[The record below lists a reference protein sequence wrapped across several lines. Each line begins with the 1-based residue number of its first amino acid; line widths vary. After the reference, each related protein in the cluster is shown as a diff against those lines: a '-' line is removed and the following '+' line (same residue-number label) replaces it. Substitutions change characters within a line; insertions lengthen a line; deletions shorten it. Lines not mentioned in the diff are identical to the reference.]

1 MMYHRCDAITL
12 EGGALRMQNSK
23 DEQRTAQLKK
33 VVRRVWERVPHY
45 RAKMEDMGLS
55 PEDIRSLEDL
65 SRLPFTT
72 KNDLRDTYPYGLLA
86 CDKEEVVRIHASSGT
101 TGKPTVVAYTRQDI
115 RTWSSLMAHRL
126 SVAGLSSKDVFQV
139 ALGYGLFTGALGFHW
154 GAEEL
159 GALVIPSGGG
169 FSERQALLMEDLGT
183 TAFTSTPSYA
193 LHLAEVLQ
201 SEKRKNLQ
209 LRLGIFGAEA
219 WTEEM
224 RTHLEESLGIQA
236 LDSYGLSEIIGPGV
250 AMECPR
256 REGLHFDEDH
266 FLVEIIDPETGEA
279 LPPGETGEIVIT
291 TLTKEVLPMIRY
303 RTRDLSRLYPE
314 PCPCGCGE
322 KRIARILGRSDDML
336 IIRGVNV
343 FPSQVEVA
351 LGRVPGLSLHYFL
364 EVSEKGGMKELT
376 VCCESKAPL
385 SEEAAGDLIR
395 KTSGELKALLGVRIG
410 VRLFEPGAIERSG
423 GKAVRIKKVA

>member
-1 MMYHRCDAITL
+1 
-12 EGGALRMQNSK
+12 MQNSK

-101 TGKPTVVAYTRQDI
+101 TGKPTVVSYTRQDI

-201 SEKRKNLQ
+201 SEKKKNLQ

-224 RTHLEESLGIQA
+224 RAHLEESLGIQA

-291 TLTKEVLPMIRY
+291 TLTKEALPMIRY

-385 SEEAAGDLIR
+385 SEEAAGNLIR

>member
-1 MMYHRCDAITL
+1 
-12 EGGALRMQNSK
+12 MQNSK

-266 FLVEIIDPETGEA
+266 FLVEIIDPETGA
-279 LPPGETGEIVIT
+279 VLPPGETGEIVIT
-291 TLTKEVLPMIRY
+291 TLTKEALPMIRY

-385 SEEAAGDLIR
+385 SEEAAGNLIR

>member
-1 MMYHRCDAITL
+1 
-12 EGGALRMQNSK
+12 MQNSK

-159 GALVIPSGGG
+159 GALVIPSG
-169 FSERQALLMEDLGT
+169 
-183 TAFTSTPSYA
+183 
-193 LHLAEVLQ
+193 
-201 SEKRKNLQ
+201 
-209 LRLGIFGAEA
+209 
-219 WTEEM
+219 
-224 RTHLEESLGIQA
+224 
-236 LDSYGLSEIIGPGV
+236 
-250 AMECPR
+250 
-256 REGLHFDEDH
+256 
-266 FLVEIIDPETGEA
+266 
-279 LPPGETGEIVIT
+279 
-291 TLTKEVLPMIRY
+291 
-303 RTRDLSRLYPE
+303 
-314 PCPCGCGE
+314 
-322 KRIARILGRSDDML
+322 
-336 IIRGVNV
+336 
-343 FPSQVEVA
+343 
-351 LGRVPGLSLHYFL
+351 
-364 EVSEKGGMKELT
+364 
-376 VCCESKAPL
+376 
-385 SEEAAGDLIR
+385 
-395 KTSGELKALLGVRIG
+395 
-410 VRLFEPGAIERSG
+410 
-423 GKAVRIKKVA
+423 

>member
-1 MMYHRCDAITL
+1 
-12 EGGALRMQNSK
+12 MQKSK
-23 DEQRTAQLKK
+23 DEQRTGQLQR
-33 VVRRVWERVPHY
+33 VVQRVWERVPHY
-45 RAKMEDMGLS
+45 RAKMEDLGLS
-55 PEDIRSLEDL
+55 PRDIRSLEDL

-115 RTWSSLMAHRL
+115 ATWSSLMAHRL
-126 SVAGLSSKDVFQV
+126 TVAGLSSKDVFQI

-169 FSERQALLMEDLGT
+169 FTERQVLLMEDLGT

-193 LHLAEVLQ
+193 LHLAEVLN
-201 SEKRKNLQ
+201 SRKKNNLR

-224 RTHLEESLGIQA
+224 RIHLEQTLGITA
-236 LDSYGLSEIIGPGV
+236 IDSYGLSEIIGPGV
-250 AMECPR
+250 AMECPL

-266 FLVEIIDPETGEA
+266 FLVEIINPETGEV

-291 TLTKEVLPMIRY
+291 TLTKEALPMIRY

-376 VCCESKAPL
+376 VCCESKTVL
-385 SEEAAGDLIR
+385 SEEAAGTLIR
-395 KTSGELKALLGVRIG
+395 QTATELKDLLGVRVGLRI
-410 VRLFEPGAIERSG
+410 FEPGALERST
-423 GKAVRIKKVA
+423 GKAIRIKKVA

>member
-1 MMYHRCDAITL
+1 MPHYNYDTPTL
-12 EGGALRMQNSK
+12 EGGARSMQKSK
-23 DEQRTAQLKK
+23 DEQRTGQLQR
-33 VVRRVWERVPHY
+33 VVQRVWERVPHY
-45 RAKMEDMGLS
+45 RAKMEDLGLS
-55 PEDIRSLEDL
+55 PRDIRSLEDL

-115 RTWSSLMAHRL
+115 ATWSSLMAHRL
-126 SVAGLSSKDVFQV
+126 TVAGLSSKDVFQI

-169 FSERQALLMEDLGT
+169 FTERQVLLMEDLGT

-193 LHLAEVLQ
+193 LHLAEVLN
-201 SEKRKNLQ
+201 SRKKNNLR

-224 RTHLEESLGIQA
+224 RIHLEQTLGITA
-236 LDSYGLSEIIGPGV
+236 IDSYGLSEIIGPGV
-250 AMECPR
+250 AMECPL

-266 FLVEIIDPETGEA
+266 FLVEIINPETGEV

-291 TLTKEVLPMIRY
+291 TLTKEALPMIRY

-376 VCCESKAPL
+376 VCCESKTVL
-385 SEEAAGDLIR
+385 SEEAAGTLIR
-395 KTSGELKALLGVRIG
+395 QTATELKDLLGVRVGLRI
-410 VRLFEPGAIERSG
+410 FEPGALERSA

>member
-1 MMYHRCDAITL
+1 
-12 EGGALRMQNSK
+12 MQKSK
-23 DEQRTAQLKK
+23 DEQRTGQLQR
-33 VVRRVWERVPHY
+33 VVQRVWERVPHY
-45 RAKMEDMGLS
+45 RAKMEDLGLS
-55 PEDIRSLEDL
+55 PGDIHSLEDL

-115 RTWSSLMAHRL
+115 ATWSSLMAHRL
-126 SVAGLSSKDVFQV
+126 TVAGLSSKDVFQI

-169 FSERQALLMEDLGT
+169 FTERQVLLMEDLGT

-193 LHLAEVLQ
+193 LHLAEVLH
-201 SEKRKNLQ
+201 SRKKNNLR

-224 RTHLEESLGIQA
+224 RIHLEQTLGITA
-236 LDSYGLSEIIGPGV
+236 IDSYGLSEIIGPGV
-250 AMECPR
+250 AMECPL

-266 FLVEIIDPETGEA
+266 FLVEIINPETGEV
-279 LPPGETGEIVIT
+279 LPSGETGEIVIT
-291 TLTKEVLPMIRY
+291 TLTKEALPMIRY

-376 VCCESKAPL
+376 VCCESKTVL
-385 SEEAAGDLIR
+385 SEEAAGTLIR
-395 KTSGELKALLGVRIG
+395 QTATELKDLLGVRVGLRI
-410 VRLFEPGAIERSG
+410 FEPGALERST
-423 GKAVRIKKVA
+423 GKAIRIKKVA